1 MKEIQIF
8 KNEMFGNIR
17 TMTNEKGETYFV
29 GKDVAEALG
38 YSKSR
43 NALAAHVD
51 EEDKTTALIQGPGSN
66 YKSKAVLINESGL
79 YSLILSSKLPQ
90 AKAFK
95 RWVTAE
101 VLPQIRKT
109 GGYIPTNDGKE
120 LPVKIS
126 SGFRSKMLN
135 RAVGGVN
142 DSNHLDGCAAD
153 IVCRDCKQALEYAFI
168 LNLLFQRAN
177 QKFDELFIERKGV
190 RFWVHF
196 AVREFNNRGKCSV
209 YDG

>member
-38 YSKSR
+38 YSDPQK
-43 NALAAHVD
+43 ALKMHVD
-51 EEDKTTALIQGPGSN
+51 NEDKLTRQIVVSGQRRN
-66 YKSKAVLINESGL
+66 IIFINESGL
-79 YSLILSSKLPQ
+79 YALVLSSKLPT
-90 AKAFK
+90 AKQFK

-109 GGYIPTNDGKE
+109 GGYIPTHDGKE

>member
-8 KNEMFGNIR
+8 KNELFGNIR

-38 YSKSR
+38 YSDPQK
-43 NALAAHVD
+43 ALKMHVD
-51 EEDKTTALIQGPGSN
+51 NEDKLTRQIVVSGQRRN
-66 YKSKAVLINESGL
+66 IIFINESGL
-79 YSLILSSKLPQ
+79 YALVLSSKLPT
-90 AKAFK
+90 AKQFK

-153 IVCRDCKQALEYAFI
+153 IVCKDCKQALEYAFI

-177 QKFDELFIERKGV
+177 QEFDELFIERKGV